1 MADSEIVEL
10 LLSLSDFTLFK
21 EAMLAHKKVSMS
33 LCVYAVVCLCR
44 CVFVLLCVCVVVCLC
59 CCVSVSLCVCVVVC
73 LCRCVSVL
81 LFVCFVVSC
90 VVVDVL
96 LALLVLRRYLL
107 CWCVERCCGKNDPSC
122 HCL

>member
-73 LCRCVSVL
+73 LCCCVSVSL
-81 LFVCFVVSC
+81 CVC
-90 VVVDVL
+90 VVICLFCCVLCCSGCVACVDGAAKVFVL
-96 LALLVLRRYLL
+96 LV
-107 CWCVERCCGKNDPSC
+107 C
-122 HCL
+122 